1 MSGRMG
7 GLAPRALLIFKLN
20 LYHVETLLAGNADFG
35 YARGYAA
42 YSCLPR
48 LRAIPNDSIRRNATS
63 R

>member
-7 GLAPRALLIFKLN
+7 GSAPRALLIFKLN
-20 LYHVETLLAGNADFG
+20 LYPVGTLLAWNAHFG

-48 LRAIPNDSIRRNATS
+48 LRAVSNDSIRRNATS